1 VLFAVKENLP
11 MRDVNGA
18 RTSGGKEGRRRE
30 KRRREIDRSDIPKL
44 GEKKSRDD
52 EDVTLAKFRH

>member
-1 VLFAVKENLP
+1 